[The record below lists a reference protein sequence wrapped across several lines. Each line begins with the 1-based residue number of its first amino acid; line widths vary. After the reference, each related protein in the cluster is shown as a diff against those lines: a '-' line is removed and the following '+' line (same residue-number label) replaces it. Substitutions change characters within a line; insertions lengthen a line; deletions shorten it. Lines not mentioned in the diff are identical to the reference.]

1 MFKRLI
7 LSVFLLCAVFPVCAD
22 VDYSSIL
29 AEIRS
34 GISMLH
40 GSLDSIDDYVYDIQ
54 LSYLDNLDSSVNSID
69 TQIQLLLLK
78 VNTIKDTF
86 ENINTNFAA
95 LYPKLIQQ
103 YYHVIT
109 IDENTQSAVGELM
122 SANMYLHDIH
132 EVISMLHSVI
142 EDYQQFK
149 ESITVPLNNI
159 DFSNSEMALYVRSIY
174 EDVDTIK
181 ALFLGEAN
189 LRAMLDA
196 LWDIKN
202 DVEYFQQRWEAQNT
216 DIHEMFLDPFDNSG
230 FKEPYEAS
238 WNYFDRTFDPL
249 WTWSNG
255 TRFINVQSSN
265 WGALD
270 DICSGLLAILQ
281 GNEAMNYNLEY
292 LCQGVT
298 IIASNLMNGV
308 NMEAK
313 YNEFKNE
320 FQERYAQIMQ
330 QFGSLSEY
338 ENGFSSVDS
347 SHVTAIFD
355 SQVQNFQNTF
365 SRYSVQQLDDEAV
378 VTLNGLQGFGA
389 NVSSVSGSLDMGSYS
404 AFFVAARAV
413 FGFLYWVIEFG
424 FILWLIGKCLNLYKF
439 TLRMF
444 CSLPRQ
450 VSN

>member
-1 MFKRLI
+1 MLKRLI
-7 LSVFLLCAVFPVCAD
+7 FSVLLICSVVSVRAD
-22 VDYSSIL
+22 DLPSADAEAIIAAIQDLYTLTEQIGAIVDD
-29 AEIRS
+29 A
-34 GISMLH
+34 
-40 GSLDSIDDYVYDIQ
+40 
-54 LSYLDNLDSSVNSID
+54 SYALIGGRLPKQEYWTNLGNVIFRMKNSCTNLDA
-69 TQIQLLLLK
+69 TL
-78 VNTIKDTF
+78 T
-86 ENINTNFAA
+86 E

-103 YYHVIT
+103 YYHIIT
-109 IDENTQSAVGELM
+109 IDDNTQSAVAQLV
-122 SANMYLHDIH
+122 SANNYLHVIS
-132 EVISMLHSVI
+132 EVIEQLQSVI
-142 EDYQQFK
+142 EDYENFK
-149 ESITVPLNNI
+149 QAITVPLNNI
-159 DFSNSEMALYVRSIY
+159 DTSNTEIDTYVRAIY

-181 ALFLGEAN
+181 SLFLGESN
-189 LRAMLDA
+189 LREMLET

-202 DVEYFQQRWEAQNT
+202 DLEYFQQRWEAQNT
-216 DIHEMFLDPFDNSG
+216 DLHQMFLDPFDNSG
-230 FKEPYEAS
+230 FQDSYERT
-238 WNYFDRTFDPL
+238 WEYFDRTFDPL

-255 TRFINVQSSN
+255 SVLVSATPSN

-270 DICSGLLAILQ
+270 DICSGLLAILN
-281 GNEAMNYNLEY
+281 GNQAMNYNLAY

-298 IIASNLMNGV
+298 VIASNLMNGV

-313 YNEFKNE
+313 YKEFKNE
-320 FQERYAQIMQ
+320 FEQRSAQLMQ
-330 QFGSLSEY
+330 QFNSLSEFQD
-338 ENGFSSVDS
+338 GFSSVDS
-347 SHVTAIFD
+347 SKVTAIFD

-365 SRYSVQQLDDEAV
+365 SRYSVQQLDDNAV
-378 VTLNGLQGFGA
+378 VTLSGLGGFGA